1 MNWFRHSGNIKA
13 GLFITGIIIAA
24 VLLLYSQQ
32 IVNELREDNR
42 QIVKIYAEIIAKTA
56 ADLTDTNLDFVF
68 EEIIKKVQFPII
80 YSNADLEPTF
90 YRNLPDTVLSEPEL
104 ISILET
110 MDKTNPPIPI
120 FFTDT
125 VNDQAIRIGNIHY
138 GDSRLIRKLQ
148 WLPFLEIGTMALFIL
163 LGFTGFTVI
172 RNSEKR
178 NIWVGMARET
188 AHQLS
193 TPVSALMGWIE
204 WLKSHPD
211 KCYDILPDMEIDLG
225 RLQKV
230 NNRFSKM
237 GSDSVFTS
245 IDLYEIVEEVAI
257 YLRRRL
263 PSMGK
268 DISILNEIPSNS
280 IINGNG
286 PLLSWAIENVVKNA
300 IDAINRENGSINIK
314 LADQVDQARIII
326 TDNGKGIPKRDWK
339 NIFRPGFSTKD
350 IGWGLGL
357 SLTRRIIAEI
367 HKGTI
372 RVVQSELNQGT
383 KIEITIPK

>member
-1 MNWFRHSGNIKA
+1 M
-13 GLFITGIIIAA
+13 
-24 VLLLYSQQ
+24 
-32 IVNELREDNR
+32 
-42 QIVKIYAEIIAKTA
+42 
-56 ADLTDTNLDFVF
+56 
-68 EEIIKKVQFPII
+68 
-80 YSNADLEPTF
+80 
-90 YRNLPDTVLSEPEL
+90 
-104 ISILET
+104 
-110 MDKTNPPIPI
+110 
-120 FFTDT
+120 
-125 VNDQAIRIGNIHY
+125 
-138 GDSRLIRKLQ
+138 
-148 WLPFLEIGTMALFIL
+148 
-163 LGFTGFTVI
+163 
-172 RNSEKR
+172 
-178 NIWVGMARET
+178 
-188 AHQLS
+188 
-193 TPVSALMGWIE
+193 
-204 WLKSHPD
+204 
-211 KCYDILPDMEIDLG
+211 
-225 RLQKV
+225 

-300 IDAINRENGSINIK
+300 IDAISRENGSINIR
-314 LADQVDQARIII
+314 LADHVDQARIII

-350 IGWGLGL
+350 KGWGLGL

-383 KIEITIPK
+383 KIEITIAK